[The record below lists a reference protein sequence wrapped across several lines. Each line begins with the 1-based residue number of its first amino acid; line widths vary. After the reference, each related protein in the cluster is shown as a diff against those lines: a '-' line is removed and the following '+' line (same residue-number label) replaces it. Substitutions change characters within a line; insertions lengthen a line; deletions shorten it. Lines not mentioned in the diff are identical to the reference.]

1 MHEISLCQSLIDQ
14 VQQIAVTHGALSVGL
29 VTLRIGPLSG
39 VDPSLMQNAYPFAA
53 AGSLA
58 EESKL
63 LIELSPLTVRCE
75 SCGSETEVEPSLL
88 ICAVCGSRHTELV
101 SGDEMTLMSVELVTT
116 GEVGHV

>member
-1 MHEISLCQSLIDQ
+1 VHEISLCQSLIDQ
-14 VQQIAVTHGALSVGL
+14 VQQIAVTHGALGVGL

-63 LIELSPLTVRCE
+63 LIELSPLRVRCE
-75 SCGSETEVEPSLL
+75 GCGSETEVEPSLL
-88 ICAVCGSRHTELV
+88 ICAVCGSHHTELV
-101 SGDEMTLMSVELVTT
+101 SGDEMTLMSVELVTR